1 LGGLKLKSE
10 DRIGKNQTQTMTPE
24 RTETINAK
32 LDDGTIV
39 KVQVAATGGRQ
50 DVAGGQIPALKDVG
64 KAIEGIV
71 EAVATPIHKAM
82 PSKATVKFGIDVAVE
97 PGQLTAMLVK
107 GGGNATLEVTL
118 EWEPKG

>member
-1 LGGLKLKSE
+1 MS
-10 DRIGKNQTQTMTPE
+10 PE
-24 RTETINAK
+24 RIEPIKAK
-32 LDDGTIV
+32 LEDGTLV
-39 KVQVAATGGRQ
+39 QVQVAATGGRQ
-50 DVAGGQIPALKDVG
+50 DVAGGKIPDLKDVG

-71 EAVATPIHKAM
+71 AAVATPIHKAM

-118 EWEPKG
+118 EWQPKA